1 MSEYFHY
8 HNGQLHAEQVPLA
21 EIAARF
27 GTPCYVYSLAA
38 LKDGLRQ
45 FIDALRGR
53 DHLICYAVKAN
64 SNLAILN
71 IFAAMGAG
79 FDIVSGGELKRVL
92 AAGGDARKV
101 VFSGV
106 GKTEAEM
113 RLALEAGILCFNVES
128 AAELERLNQVAGE
141 TGKVAPV
148 SLRVNPDVDAKT
160 HPYISTGLKQNKFGV
175 AYSEALALYRKARA
189 MPHLR
194 ITGMDCHIGS
204 QLTETSPF
212 LAAVHKILALADA
225 LASEGI
231 KLEHLDLGGG
241 LGIRYQDETPPAI
254 GVYVSELLAALRGR
268 SEKLILEPGR
278 VLVGNAGVLLTRVEY
293 LKHGEEKNFAIVDAA
308 MNDLMRPAL
317 YDAWHD
323 IVPVLREPQS
333 SDGTTSHSTSPSKN
347 NGQVA
352 GYPAGGQGGERE
364 KQSLVYEVAGPI
376 CETGDFIGHA
386 RDLAIAPKSLLA
398 VLSAGAYGMS
408 MSSNYNTRPRA
419 AEVIVDGGTVHLVR
433 ERETVE
439 QLYAG
444 ERRVV

>member
-1 MSEYFHY
+1 MNSQFQY
-8 HNGQLHAEQVPLA
+8 HSGVLCAEQVPLTD
-21 EIAARF
+21 IATQF
-27 GTPCYVYSLAA
+27 GTPCYVYSRAA
-38 LKDGLRQ
+38 LADGYRQ
-45 FIDALRGR
+45 FEQALRDR
-53 DHLICYAVKAN
+53 EHLICYAVKAN

-71 IFAAMGAG
+71 LFARMGAG
-79 FDIVSGGELKRVL
+79 FDIVSGGELQRVL
-92 AAGGDARKV
+92 AAGGDAGKV

-106 GKTEAEM
+106 GKSLAEM
-113 RLALEAGILCFNVES
+113 RQALDAGILCFNVES
-128 AAELERLNQVAGE
+128 AAELDRLNEVAGSM
-141 TGKVAPV
+141 GKVAPV

-175 AYSEALALYRKARA
+175 AYTEALVLYRKARTL
-189 MPHLR
+189 PNLR

-212 LAAVHKILALADA
+212 IAAVEKILVLADA
-225 LASEGI
+225 LAAEGI
-231 KLEHLDLGGG
+231 RLEHLDLGGG
-241 LGIRYQDETPPAI
+241 LGICYSDETPPAI
-254 GVYVSELLAALRGR
+254 ADYVAALLGALRGR

-317 YDAWHD
+317 YDAYHE
-323 IVPVLREPQS
+323 ILPV
-333 SDGTTSHSTSPSKN
+333 
-347 NGQVA
+347 
-352 GYPAGGQGGERE
+352 ERE
-364 KQSLVYEVAGPI
+364 MRTPPLPTPLPLAGEGANEKGTSLIYEIVGPI

-386 RDLAIAPKSLLA
+386 RELAIAPQSLLA

-419 AEVIVDGGTVHLVR
+419 AEVMVDGDAVHLVHA
-433 ERETVE
+433 RETVA

-444 ERRVV
+444 EKLIP